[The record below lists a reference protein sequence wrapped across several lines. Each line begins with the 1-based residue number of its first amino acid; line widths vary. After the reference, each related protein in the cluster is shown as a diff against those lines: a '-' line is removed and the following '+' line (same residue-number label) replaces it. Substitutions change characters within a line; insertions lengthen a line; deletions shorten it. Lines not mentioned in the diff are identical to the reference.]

1 MFFASRLSRNLL
13 TYVNNGKEKPMP
25 PKTEIFTEKE
35 TIVGYVESDSGS
47 LLIADGI
54 WEINLREISRRN
66 KIVIDIERD
75 KVRIP
80 IIATR
85 QNNRRFLL
93 IPIDSAELINH
104 AVTDKVDVD
113 DQVILP
119 EVEDVEQ

>member
-1 MFFASRLSRNLL
+1 
-13 TYVNNGKEKPMP
+13 MP